1 MRMQNSFMQYKGFLS
16 INMVKNTK
24 YISNLKKL
32 PPQNINKKKHKH
44 KFETLRN
51 KHISSAFTSTKTQA

>member
-1 MRMQNSFMQYKGFLS
+1 
-16 INMVKNTK
+16 MVKNTK
-24 YISNLKKL
+24 YICNLKK
-32 PPQNINKKKHKH
+32 ITTTKYKKKKHKH